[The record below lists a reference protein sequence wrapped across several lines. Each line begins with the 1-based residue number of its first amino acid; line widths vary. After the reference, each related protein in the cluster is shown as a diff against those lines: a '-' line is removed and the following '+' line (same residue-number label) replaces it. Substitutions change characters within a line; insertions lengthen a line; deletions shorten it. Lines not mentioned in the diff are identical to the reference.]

1 MLSTT
6 PTSPLRRSSDG
17 WARATAGVHPPTH
30 HAGWPYGGVGP
41 LEPHVTPGRLFFHL
55 QEFRMSDLLTPGP
68 DIFFLQNSSVCPYDH
83 TGRRPGVFF
92 CRKSIAVC
100 HLRHTGARFVLP
112 PPEFFGVTIF
122 ALTPHVLLFC
132 FPPPEFLGVARCA
145 LFCCFLPP
153 EFLGVGRFELTP
165 GSFESFFSSKIS
177 LCGISV

>member
-1 MLSTT
+1 M
-6 PTSPLRRSSDG
+6 RVIC
-17 WARATAGVHPPTH
+17 AGGFPQWGGT
-30 HAGWPYGGVGP
+30 WGVGP
-41 LEPHVTPGRLFFHL
+41 PEPHVTPGRLFFLL
-55 QEFRMSDLLTPGP
+55 QEFHMSDLLTPGP

-100 HLRHTGARFVLP
+100 HLRHNGARFLLP

-132 FPPPEFLGVARCA
+132 FPLPEFLGVARFD
-145 LFCCFLPP
+145 LFFVFFLRNSSVWVD
-153 EFLGVGRFELTP
+153 LNSLRDRSNL
-165 GSFESFFSSKIS
+165 FFSSKIS